1 MSSKRKHVAFFFGL
15 SSRTYPIMN
24 TMPFGLNVIKNLDEK
39 GYKIDVFLTEYTND
53 TLDQT
58 FSKNVQIHFLDHK
71 LLWFRE
77 GRINYYLLRTYFRFL
92 ILFKYNRK
100 YSYIFGSGSVGIS
113 LGAMLKGINDKS
125 ALIYLNDEFPDSG
138 LIEVWKRAEKKGAL
152 KADLV
157 CVPDNCRFKPLC
169 DQIEGLD
176 SKQHIELVNA
186 PLKKDLENLPERD
199 WHAYFGLSKEK
210 KLFISAGGISDTYQ
224 ITELL
229 ISLKD
234 WPQDCVL
241 ILKGKTK
248 IHLIQR
254 SFDHLER
261 MDRVIWN
268 SENFTPVDLHSLIKY
283 CTASICLYRNVDDNI
298 LFMGK
303 SSGKL
308 MRSVALGR
316 PVIASAFNSLSFVEE
331 MQLGKLVHHPS
342 EIHLA
347 VKYILEHEQQLA
359 KNCTE
364 KYDQIC
370 FERGWVEFSKAVKI
384 DDSFSE

>member
-1 MSSKRKHVAFFFGL
+1 MINKSKYVAFLFGL
-15 SSRTYPIMN
+15 SSRTYPILS
-24 TMPFGLNVIKNLDEK
+24 TMPFGLNVIKNLDKK

-53 TLDQT
+53 TLSHT
-58 FSKNVQIHFLDHK
+58 FSKNVRIHFLDHK

-92 ILFKYNRK
+92 ILFTHNRK

-113 LGAMLKGINDKS
+113 LAAMLKGMNS
-125 ALIYLNDEFPDSG
+125 TSSLIYLNDEFPDSG
-138 LIEVWKRAEKKGAL
+138 LIEVWKRAEKAGAL

-157 CVPDNCRFKPLC
+157 CVPDDCRFNPLC

-176 SKQHIELVNA
+176 SKQHFELVNA

-199 WHAYFGLSKEK
+199 WHAYFGLAKEK

-224 ITELL
+224 VSELL

-234 WPQDCVL
+234 WPDDCVL

-248 IHLIQR
+248 IQLITR
-254 SFDHLER
+254 SFDHIES
-261 MDRVIWN
+261 MDKVIWN
-268 SENFTPVDLHSLIKY
+268 SENFKPDDLHSLIKY

-331 MQLGKLVHHPS
+331 MQLGKLVQHPS

-347 VKYILEHEQQLA
+347 VKFILDNEQRLA
-359 KNCTE
+359 KNCAE
-364 KYDQIC
+364 KYDQIS
-370 FERGWVEFSKAVKI
+370 FERGWAEFSKAVKI